1 MLGQGGQGR
10 YTLYAL
16 LAVVVLGAFLRF
28 WGLGAVP
35 PGLYRD
41 EAYYALDAVDV
52 LNGAHPIFFEANNGR
67 EPLFIYLA
75 ALSIAALGRTPVAIR
90 LVAAILGTLTIP
102 ATFLMGRAFFSDR
115 VGLLAAAVC
124 AVTVWTINLSRI
136 GLRVGSFPLVAAL
149 CLWQGA
155 VAFRTRR
162 RRHWVA
168 AGALYGLLFYTY
180 LVARVTPLAL
190 AAALLLSLAGALW
203 RQAGRKM
210 LDFPW
215 RGLGVAALTALIV
228 AAPLGIY
235 LLSHT
240 GELAG
245 RGEQVSI
252 LNPAINHGDPMGLAL
267 RQTVA
272 TLGMFNL
279 RGDFIPRHNVPLR
292 PVFDPLLGLAFLGGV
307 ALALIGWR
315 RGPNAFI
322 LAWTATMLLPTI
334 LAEDAPHFLR
344 GAGILP
350 VVFLFPALGLDRAWT
365 WLSARG
371 WRYAGVGLALVVLM
385 VGLGWTWHDYFDNHV
400 HSDAVYYEFE
410 TGATQLAAELN
421 RFLGVGWD
429 GQAWAASAGERR
441 DGYRGYIDSRL
452 WDNWPNV
459 RYLVAPGSVR
469 VLRSERALT
478 GDSIILALW
487 PFEDHREILA
497 QLPIG
502 RLIQGQPGAY
512 ERGDLEATPRLL
524 YYTVRATPDVPTANV
539 EADFGV
545 VGLRRA
551 EWQRDGDTIRV
562 RLVWD
567 ARGPLSPDLAAFVH
581 VVGPQGVVG
590 QADAPPGGQYY
601 PAAIWRD
608 GDHVAEE
615 RNINLPADAPPN
627 PTIEVGLY
635 NTRTL
640 ARLPTHQGAE
650 TVTAPE
656 VNWRS
661 PE

>member
-1 MLGQGGQGR
+1 MLRQGVRER

-16 LAVVVLGAFLRF
+16 LAIVVLGAFLRF
-28 WGLGAVP
+28 WGLGAAP

-52 LNGAHPIFFEANNGR
+52 LGGTHPIFFEANNGR

-75 ALSIAALGRTPVAIR
+75 ALGVAALGRTPVAIR
-90 LVAAILGTLTIP
+90 IIAASVGTLTII

-115 VGLLAAAVC
+115 VGLLTAAVC
-124 AVTVWTINLSRI
+124 AVTVWPINLSRV
-136 GLRVGSFPLVAAL
+136 GLRVGTFPLIAAL

-155 VAFRTRR
+155 IAFRTRR
-162 RRHWVA
+162 TRHWLA

-190 AAALLLSLAGALW
+190 GAALVLWLIGALW
-203 RQAGRKM
+203 RRPAAKTT
-210 LDFPW
+210 DFPW
-215 RGLGVAALTALIV
+215 RGIGLAVLTAVVI
-228 AAPLGIY
+228 AAPLGVY
-235 LLSHT
+235 LISHS
-240 GELAG
+240 GDLAG

-252 LNPAINHGDPMGLAL
+252 LNPAISHGDPVGLAL
-267 RQTVA
+267 RQTIA
-272 TLGMFNL
+272 TLGMFNV

-307 ALALIGWR
+307 VLALIGWR
-315 RGPNAFI
+315 RAPNAFI

-344 GAGILP
+344 AAGILP
-350 VVFLFPALGLDRAWT
+350 VVFLFPALGLDGAWT

-371 WRYAGVGLALVVLM
+371 WRYAGAALAGVVLLA
-385 VGLGWTWHDYFDNHV
+385 GLGWTWHDYFNVNV

-410 TGATQLAAELN
+410 TGATELAAELN
-421 RFLGVGWD
+421 RFLGIGWD
-429 GQAWAASAGERR
+429 GQSWAASAGERR
-441 DGYRGYIDSRL
+441 DGYRGYIDPRL

-459 RYLVAPGSVR
+459 RYLVAPSSVR

-478 GDSIILALW
+478 GDSVILALW
-487 PFEDHREILA
+487 PFENHRDTLA
-497 QLPIG
+497 QLPTG
-502 RLIQGQPGAY
+502 KLIEARPGAY
-512 ERGDLEATPRLL
+512 ERGDLEAAPRLL
-524 YYTVRATPDVPTANV
+524 YYTVRAMPNVPEQNV
-539 EADFGV
+539 EGDFGV
-545 VGLRRA
+545 AALRRA

-567 ARGPLSPDLAAFVH
+567 ARGPLSPDLSAFVH
-581 VVGPQGVVG
+581 VLGPGGLIG

-601 PAAIWRD
+601 PGAIWRD

-615 RNINLPADAPPN
+615 RIITLPADTPPN
-627 PTIEVGLY
+627 PTVEVGLY
-635 NTRTL
+635 DTRTL
-640 ARLPTHQGAE
+640 ARLPTRRGAE

-656 VNWRS
+656 ADRRS